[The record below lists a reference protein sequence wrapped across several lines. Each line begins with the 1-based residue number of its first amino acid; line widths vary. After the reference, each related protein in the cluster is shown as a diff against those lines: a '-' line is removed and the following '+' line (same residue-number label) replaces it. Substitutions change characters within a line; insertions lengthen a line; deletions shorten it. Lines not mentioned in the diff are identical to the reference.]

1 MWVPTHQDGFQ
12 NHDTVNS
19 VRQYEDWIL
28 IIQNNHAWSFQE
40 NNAHLGANQSMCII
54 EAIIP
59 GNKTCYFFSWYDEQV
74 VGVQVNAGAKL
85 TFGGTDENSGMLHL
99 YSVGKLGPE
108 KNNEYAKAFSE
119 HLQKHFK
126 IPSGR

>member
-1 MWVPTHQDGFQ
+1 MRVPTHQDGFQ

-19 VRQYEDWIL
+19 VRQYQDWTL
-28 IIQNNHAWSFQE
+28 IIQNNHAWSLQE

-54 EAIIP
+54 EAIIIRDAI
-59 GNKTCYFFSWYDEQV
+59 FFSWCDEQV

-99 YSVGKLGPE
+99 FSAGKLGPE

>member
-1 MWVPTHQDGFQ
+1 MQVPTHEDGFQ

-28 IIQNNHAWSFQE
+28 IIQNNHAWSLQE

-54 EAIIP
+54 EAIIIRHAI
-59 GNKTCYFFSWYDEQV
+59 FFWYDEQV

-99 YSVGKLGPE
+99 YSAGKLGPE

>member
-1 MWVPTHQDGFQ
+1 MRVPTHQDGFQ

-19 VRQYEDWIL
+19 IRQYEDWIL
-28 IIQNNHAWSFQE
+28 IIQNNHAWSLQE
-40 NNAHLGANQSMCII
+40 NNAHLGANQ
-54 EAIIP
+54 
-59 GNKTCYFFSWYDEQV
+59 TCYFFSWYDEQV

-99 YSVGKLGPE
+99 YSAGKLGPE

-119 HLQKHFK
+119 HLEKHFK

>member
-1 MWVPTHQDGFQ
+1 MLVPTHQDGFQ

-54 EAIIP
+54 EAIIIRHAI
-59 GNKTCYFFSWYDEQV
+59 FFLDMMNRLLECKSMLEQ
-74 VGVQVNAGAKL
+74 
-85 TFGGTDENSGMLHL
+85 S
-99 YSVGKLGPE
+99 
-108 KNNEYAKAFSE
+108 
-119 HLQKHFK
+119 
-126 IPSGR
+126 